1 MGTVRP
7 LTDRVVMELLY
18 PILGIGALVFLGSL
32 AWESF
37 GRRRSPGVPPRVVP
51 AGMSFITKPLLTDPE
66 VQLYNLLRL
75 AVEDRYLLFTQ
86 IPIWSLLDVRLP
98 TGTPPVETL
107 RELALKRATFV
118 LVHPGS
124 RLVEKVVQ
132 VERPEPD
139 GAPDGSHDS
148 LFESALRGAGVHV
161 VRLSPLH
168 AYTVPGLVTVLDLAD
183 PE

>member
-1 MGTVRP
+1 
-7 LTDRVVMELLY
+7 MELLY

-37 GRRRSPGVPPRVVP
+37 GRRRSPGALTAEAP
-51 AGMSFITKPLLTDPE
+51 AGMSFKPKPLLTDQE

-86 IPIWSLLDVRLP
+86 IPLWSLLDLRLP
-98 TGTPPVETL
+98 SGTPPAGTL

-132 VERPEPD
+132 VERPVPD
-139 GAPDGSHDS
+139 DAPDGSHDS
-148 LFESALRGAGVHV
+148 LFESALRAAGVQL

>member
-1 MGTVRP
+1 M
-7 LTDRVVMELLY
+7 DLLY

-32 AWESF
+32 AWETF
-37 GRRRSPGVPPRVVP
+37 GRRRVP
-51 AGMSFITKPLLTDPE
+51 AASSGSLPSGMTFAARPLLTDQE
-66 VQLYNLLRL
+66 VQMYNLLRL

-86 IPIWSLLDVRLP
+86 IPLWSVLDLRAPSGMLP
-98 TGTPPVETL
+98 AETL

-132 VERPEPD
+132 VERPVPEDAQD
-139 GAPDGSHDS
+139 GAPDSMFDA
-148 LFESALRGAGVHV
+148 ALRAAGVQLI
-161 VRLSPLH
+161 RLSPVH

-183 PE
+183 PD

>member
-1 MGTVRP
+1 M
-7 LTDRVVMELLY
+7 DLLY

-37 GRRRSPGVPPRVVP
+37 GRRRSAASSSDGPPPGMTFV
-51 AGMSFITKPLLTDPE
+51 AKPLLTDHE
-66 VQLYNLLRL
+66 AQLYNLLRL

-86 IPIWSLLDVRLP
+86 IPLWCLLDLRLP
-98 TGTPPVETL
+98 SGTPPAETL

-132 VERPEPD
+132 VERPVLEDLPE
-139 GAPDGSHDS
+139 GSHDTM
-148 LFESALRGAGVHV
+148 FESALHAAGVQL

-168 AYTVPGLVTVLDLAD
+168 TYTVPGLVTMLDLAE

>member
-1 MGTVRP
+1 M
-7 LTDRVVMELLY
+7 DLLY

-32 AWESF
+32 AWESL
-37 GRRRSPGVPPRVVP
+37 GRRRSPAASPVGPP
-51 AGMSFITKPLLTDPE
+51 AGMTFVAKPLLTDHE
-66 VQLYNLLRL
+66 AQLYNLLRL

-86 IPIWSLLDVRLP
+86 IPLWCLLDLRLP
-98 TGTPPVETL
+98 SGTPPAETL
-107 RELALKRATFV
+107 RELALTRATFV

-132 VERPEPD
+132 VERPVAED
-139 GAPDGSHDS
+139 VSKGSQDTM
-148 LFESALRGAGVHV
+148 FEEALRAAGVQL

-168 AYTVPGLVTVLDLAD
+168 TYTVPGLVTVLDLAE

>member
-1 MGTVRP
+1 M
-7 LTDRVVMELLY
+7 DLLY

-32 AWESF
+32 AWETF
-37 GRRRSPGVPPRVVP
+37 GRRRAPGTSSGTLPS
-51 AGMSFITKPLLTDPE
+51 GMTFAAKPLLTDQE

-86 IPIWSLLDVRLP
+86 IPLWSLLDLRVP
-98 TGTPPVETL
+98 SGTPPVETL

-132 VERPEPD
+132 VERPLAEDAQD
-139 GAPDGSHDS
+139 GAPDSMFDAA
-148 LFESALRGAGVHV
+148 FRAAGVQLI
-161 VRLSPLH
+161 RLSPLH

-183 PE
+183 PD

>member
-1 MGTVRP
+1 
-7 LTDRVVMELLY
+7 MEWFY
-18 PILGIGALVFLGSL
+18 PILGIGVLVFLGSL

-37 GRRRSPGVPPRVVP
+37 GRKRAVVSSSDGPP
-51 AGMSFITKPLLTDPE
+51 AGMTFVAKPLLTDRE

-86 IPIWSLLDVRLP
+86 IPLWCWLDLRIP
-98 TGTPPVETL
+98 TGTPPAETL

-132 VERPEPD
+132 VERPLSD
-139 GAPDGSHDS
+139 DVPDGSRDS
-148 LFESALRGAGVHV
+148 MFESALGAAGVQLI
-161 VRLSPLH
+161 RLSPLH
-168 AYTVPGLVTVLDLAD
+168 AYTVPGLLTQLDLD
-183 PE
+183 EPE

>member
-1 MGTVRP
+1 M
-7 LTDRVVMELLY
+7 DLLY
-18 PILGIGALVFLGSL
+18 PILGIGVLVFLGSL

-37 GRRRSPGVPPRVVP
+37 GRRRLPGLSKAGPP
-51 AGMSFITKPLLTDPE
+51 AGMSFVAKPLLTDQE

-86 IPIWSLLDVRLP
+86 IPLWSLLDLRVP
-98 TGTPPVETL
+98 SGTPPAETL
-107 RELALKRATFV
+107 RDLALKPATFV

-124 RLVEKVVQ
+124 RMVEKVVQ
-132 VERPEPD
+132 VERPVPD
-139 GAPDGSHDS
+139 DAPDSTQDS
-148 LFESALRGAGVHV
+148 LFDTALRAAGVQL

-168 AYTVPGLVTVLDLAD
+168 VYTVPGLVTVLDLAD

>member
-1 MGTVRP
+1 
-7 LTDRVVMELLY
+7 MELLY

-37 GRRRSPGVPPRVVP
+37 GRRRSAASSLDGPP
-51 AGMSFITKPLLTDPE
+51 AGMTFVPKPLLTDHE
-66 VQLYNLLRL
+66 AQLYNLLRL

-86 IPIWSLLDVRLP
+86 IPLWSLMDLRLP
-98 TGTPPVETL
+98 SGTPPVETL

-132 VERPEPD
+132 VERPIPED
-139 GAPDGSHDS
+139 LPDGSHDS
-148 LFESALRGAGVHV
+148 MFESALRAAGVQL

-168 AYTVPGLVTVLDLAD
+168 VYTVPGLITLLDLAE